1 MSDYVQ
7 NYTTCSTVYFQ
18 LSSTFCKDIYR
29 SIDLKSQ
36 KFATNFIDHR

>member
-18 LSSTFCKDIYR
+18 LSSTFCKGIYR

-36 KFATNFIDHR
+36 KFATNFIDDR